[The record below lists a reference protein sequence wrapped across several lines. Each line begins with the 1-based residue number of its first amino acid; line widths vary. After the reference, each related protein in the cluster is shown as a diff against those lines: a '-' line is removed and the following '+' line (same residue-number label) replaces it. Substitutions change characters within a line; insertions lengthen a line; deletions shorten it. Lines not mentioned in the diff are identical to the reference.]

1 MYSKGDFVE
10 IQSDIMSQIELNSRN
25 REQMYSEYA
34 TKNSEYVRRYGG
46 KKEEPFL
53 RPPFF
58 RDADRIIHS
67 KAFSRYIDKT
77 QVFFLMD
84 NDHITH
90 RVIHVQLVSKI
101 ARVIGRALCLNEDL
115 IEAIALGHDIGHVPY
130 GHLGEKI
137 LDKLCRENEIGP
149 FKHNIQSI
157 QFLDQIEDCNLT
169 LQTLDGILCHDGE
182 SHNQS
187 LKPTGQLDWGSFEN
201 KLKDIQNDK
210 NVFPLT
216 LEGCLVRISDTI
228 AYLGRDLQDAIEVDL
243 ITEKEL
249 INLPENCKNLF
260 GYEYGKNINWLI
272 LDTLIRDVINNSSDG
287 DHISFSSEV
296 SQCVKEFKDFN
307 YENIYYHPKLKEQVP
322 KIEYMYS
329 YLFDHFLNDIEKENK
344 KSLVYEHMINLDWIS
359 KAYLANAQPAEIVR
373 DYLAGMTDRYFEYV
387 FTNATIPSRDKL
399 KYRGR

>member
-1 MYSKGDFVE
+1 ME
-10 IQSDIMSQIELNSRN
+10 IKKEIMDKIELNSKDKERL
-25 REQMYSEYA
+25 YSEYA
-34 TKNSEYVRRYGG
+34 TKNSEYTRKHDR
-46 KKEEPFL
+46 KEEEPFL

-115 IEAIALGHDIGHVPY
+115 IESIALGHDIGHVPY

-137 LDKLCRENEIGP
+137 LNELCENNGIGP
-149 FKHNIQSI
+149 FKHNIQSV

-182 SHNQS
+182 VHNQI
-187 LKPTGQLDWGSFEN
+187 LKPTGTPDWESFDEKLN
-201 KLKDIQNDK
+201 KIKKGDA
-210 NVFPLT
+210 VYPLT
-216 LEGCLVRISDTI
+216 MEGCLVRISDTI

-243 ITEKEL
+243 LTEKEL
-249 INLPENCKNLF
+249 ANLPENCKKMF
-260 GYEYGKNINWLI
+260 GYESGKNINWLI
-272 LDTLIRDVINNSSDG
+272 LDTLIRDVISNSYG
-287 DHISFSSEV
+287 ADHISFSSEI
-296 SQCVKEFKDFN
+296 SECVKEFKDFN
-307 YENIYYHPKLKEQVP
+307 YNNIYYHPKLKEQVP
-322 KIEYMYS
+322 KIEHMYS
-329 YLFDHFLNDIEKENK
+329 YLFNYFLNDIKDENEN
-344 KSLVYEHMINLDWIS
+344 SLVYEHMINLDWIS
-359 KAYLANAQPAEIVR
+359 SAYRENAQPAEIVR

-387 FTNATIPSRDKL
+387 FTKATIPYREKQ
-399 KYRGR
+399 KYGGR